1 MGSEFHHTCVDQ
13 IMIKSVKIVIK
24 KRKEKPGIKHLLKHS
39 KIERNVNSTHQR
51 DRRRGKLRL
60 AEKRSLQD
68 EGIRKIDRA
77 STFVFISTNTIKTF
91 IIAPAPHSRRL
102 FFSRDDVVSRQQNHF
117 LFLIFI
123 TAQIFSYSFLTLPK
137 EMGWP
142 FRRFLSF
149 FILNLNESLSFRRI

>member
-1 MGSEFHHTCVDQ
+1 MK
-13 IMIKSVKIVIK
+13 KSVKIVIK

-39 KIERNVNSTHQR
+39 KIERNVNSTQR
-51 DRRRGKLRL
+51 DRKRGKLRL
-60 AEKRSLQD
+60 AEKRSQD

-77 STFVFISTNTIKTF
+77 STFIFISTNTIKTF
-91 IIAPAPHSRRL
+91 IISPAPHSRRL

-137 EMGWP
+137 EMGRP
-142 FRRFLSF
+142 IRRFLSF
-149 FILNLNESLSFRRI
+149 FILNLNESLSFRRV

>member
-1 MGSEFHHTCVDQ
+1 
-13 IMIKSVKIVIK
+13 MIKSVKIVIK
-24 KRKEKPGIKHLLKHS
+24 KRKEKPGTKHLLKHS
-39 KIERNVNSTHQR
+39 KIERNVNSTQR
-51 DRRRGKLRL
+51 DSRRGKLRL
-60 AEKRSLQD
+60 AEKRSRQD

-91 IIAPAPHSRRL
+91 NISPAPHSRCF

-137 EMGWP
+137 EIGRP
-142 FRRFLSF
+142 IRRFLSF
-149 FILNLNESLSFRRI
+149 FILNLNESLSFRRV